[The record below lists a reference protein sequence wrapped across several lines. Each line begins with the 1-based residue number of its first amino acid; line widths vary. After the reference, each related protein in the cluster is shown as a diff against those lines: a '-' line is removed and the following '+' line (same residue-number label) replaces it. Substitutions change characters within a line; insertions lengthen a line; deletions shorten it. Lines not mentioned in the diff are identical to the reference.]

1 MTFDLADRQSI
12 AEAMRKARDCH
23 GPVDVVINN
32 AGMGSRGSAS
42 ETSLDVDSMLM
53 NINYLGQVAV
63 TKG

>member
-1 MTFDLADRQSI
+1 MTFDLADWQSVG
-12 AEAMRKARDCH
+12 EAMRKVRECH

-42 ETSLDVDSMLM
+42 ETSLNVDSMLM